1 MNELMRQCLSLPLED
16 RKKLSSLLSDSI
28 ADETTDNGRFDTIL
42 RVAQEVLGTDIVNLS
57 RDRKTCLGRQMVAYQ
72 MRLEG
77 YTLQAIGRRL
87 IRHHA
92 SVAYM
97 VKIMED
103 AFRYPVAFKEE
114 MHYWKEFTNK
124 LQAYD
129 IHNRTAQGS

>member
-16 RKKLSSLLSDSI
+16 RKKLSSLLCDSI
-28 ADETTDNGRFDTIL
+28 ADETTDNGRFDVIV
-42 RVAQEVLGTDIVNLS
+42 RAASEAVGTGIINFS
-57 RDRKTCLGRQMVAYQ
+57 RDHKCCLGRQMVAYQ

-87 IRHHA
+87 LRHHA

-114 MHYWKEFTNK
+114 MRYWKEFTNK
-124 LQAYD
+124 LQTYD
-129 IHNRTAQGS
+129 IHSRTTQGS